1 MKTIKCS
8 FCGTPN
14 SQVKKIITGGVNKQV
29 AICDECA
36 NAIHEILMSSLQEDE
51 ENNDQSKVYK
61 PSDIKKYLDQYVI
74 AQDIPKRKV
83 AVAVYNHFKQNRYN
97 ETKSDKKEPLDG
109 TNILVLGASGSGKTL
124 IFKTIAKM
132 LSTIFVHVDCSA
144 LTETGY
150 VGRDVDSILA
160 EAVKQA
166 NGDIDLAQKA
176 IIFLDEFD
184 KLARKSGAENSAT
197 KDVGGESVQQGMLK
211 ILEGTEIS
219 ISLSNK
225 KNILSENVVTIDTS
239 NMLFVLNGAFE
250 GLDKII
256 AQRLNKKSIGF
267 GENHKQYQKDEL
279 LKHVNSQDLINFGI
293 LPEVVARAPSVIVLD
308 ALTEND
314 LIRILTEPKN
324 AIVKQYIEL
333 FKMDNVQLT
342 FKTNA
347 LKKIA
352 KESISKKLN
361 ARGLRAILDSI
372 LSPLMFDIP
381 NRTDVKE
388 VIISDELKG

>member
-1 MKTIKCS
+1 MRKVKCS
-8 FCGTPN
+8 FC
-14 SQVKKIITGGVNKQV
+14 SREASEVKKIVTANGPGSA

-36 NAIHEILMSSLQEDE
+36 NAIHNIITSSLEEDIA
-51 ENNDQSKVYK
+51 DQT
-61 PSDIKKYLDQYVI
+61 DIKKPLDIKNYLDQYVI
-74 AQDIPKRKV
+74 AQDHPKRKV
-83 AVAVYNHFKQNRYN
+83 AVAVYNHFKQNKYN
-97 ETKSDKKEPLDG
+97 ESKSNKKEPLDN
-109 TNILVLGASGSGKTL
+109 TNILVLGKSGSGKTL

-160 EAVKQA
+160 DAIKQA
-166 NGDIDLAQKA
+166 SGDIQLAQRA

-197 KDVGGESVQQGMLK
+197 KDVGGESVQQGLLK
-211 ILEGTEIS
+211 ILEGSEITV
-219 ISLSNK
+219 SLNNK
-225 KNILSENVVTIDTS
+225 KNLLTENNATIDTS
-239 NMLFVLNGAFE
+239 NMLFILNGAFE
-250 GLDKII
+250 GLDRII
-256 AQRLNKKSIGF
+256 ARRLNKKSIGF
-267 GENHKQYQKDEL
+267 GEEHKKYESNEL
-279 LKHVNSQDLINFGI
+279 LQHVNSQDLIDFGI

-308 ALTEND
+308 ALTEED

-333 FKMDNVQLT
+333 FKMDNVKLS
-342 FKTNA
+342 FKQNA

-352 KESISKKLN
+352 KESIEKKLN
-361 ARGLRAILDSI
+361 ARGLRAILDGI

-381 NRTDVKE
+381 NRSDIKE
-388 VIISDELKG
+388 IVISDEINA

>member
-1 MKTIKCS
+1 MRKVKCS
-8 FCGTPN
+8 FC
-14 SQVKKIITGGVNKQV
+14 SREASEVKKIVTANGPGSA

-36 NAIHEILMSSLQEDE
+36 NTIHKIITSSLEEDIVGQT
-51 ENNDQSKVYK
+51 NVKT
-61 PSDIKKYLDQYVI
+61 PADIKRYLDQYVI
-74 AQDIPKRKV
+74 AQDNPKRKV
-83 AVAVYNHFKQNRYN
+83 AVAVYNHYKQNKYN
-97 ETKSDKKEPLDG
+97 ENRSAKKEPLDN
-109 TNILVLGASGSGKTL
+109 TNILCLGKSGSGKTL

-160 EAVKQA
+160 DAIKQA
-166 NGDIDLAQKA
+166 SGDIQLAQKA

-211 ILEGTEIS
+211 ILEGSEITV
-219 ISLSNK
+219 SLNNK
-225 KNILSENVVTIDTS
+225 RNVLSENNVTIDTS
-239 NMLFVLNGAFE
+239 NMLFILNGAFE
-250 GLDKII
+250 GLDRII
-256 AQRLNKKSIGF
+256 ARRLNKKSIGF
-267 GENHKQYQKDEL
+267 GEEHKKYSTDEL
-279 LKHVNSQDLINFGI
+279 LRHVNSQDLIDYGI

-308 ALTEND
+308 SLTEDD

-333 FKMDNVQLT
+333 FKMDNVQLS
-342 FKTNA
+342 FQNSA
-347 LKKIA
+347 LKMIA
-352 KESISKKLN
+352 QESISKKLN
-361 ARGLRAILDSI
+361 ARGLRAILDGL

-381 NRTDVKE
+381 NRTDIKE
-388 VIISDELKG
+388 IIISNELAN